1 MSNTIKLTKEQVE
14 EMYDGE
20 LQDFMYQEVVEGE
33 YMDGY
38 SLYTYEDVQDVID
51 DLYDELLQVF
61 CDVNDIELI
70 GN

>member
-1 MSNTIKLTKEQVE
+1 MSNTIKLTKDQVE

-20 LQDFMYQEVVEGE
+20 LQDFMYQEVVEGD

-38 SLYTYEDVQDVID
+38 SLYTYEDVKDVIY
-51 DLYDELLQVF
+51 DLYEELLQVF

-70 GN
+70 EN

>member
-1 MSNTIKLTKEQVE
+1 MSNTIKLTKDQVE

-20 LQDFMYQEVVEGE
+20 LQDFMYQEVVEGD

-38 SLYTYEDVQDVID
+38 SLYTYEDVKDVID
-51 DLYDELLQVF
+51 DLYEELLQVF

-70 GN
+70 EN